1 MARKQ
6 NKPSRY
12 IRMVEL
18 EKERPRAGTKRD
30 ISHLEVRIAV
40 QESCFP
46 HPEGTARQEIGSAK
60 PAYCIQSPALSM
72 SESCCCGL
80 LFQGCTLLG
89 HSVGIKS
96 GDLRR
101 PVLSPALDQLFQVF
115 ACVHDMPPNGL
126 GGGLRVPHPAY
137 FEQLP
142 VRFAGTI

>member
-18 EKERPRAGTKRD
+18 EKEGPRAGTKRD

-60 PAYCIQSPALSM
+60 PAYCIQSPVLST

-80 LFQGCTLLG
+80 LFQGSTPTGVVVGSGLTL
-89 HSVGIKS
+89 SGIRLRPLCASKRP
-96 GDLRR
+96 GRR
-101 PVLSPALDQLFQVF
+101 PPGS
-115 ACVHDMPPNGL
+115 
-126 GGGLRVPHPAY
+126 
-137 FEQLP
+137 
-142 VRFAGTI
+142 

>member
-46 HPEGTARQEIGSAK
+46 HPEGTQRGKKLAAQRLHIVYTRPPCQCRNLA
-60 PAYCIQSPALSM
+60 AVDY
-72 SESCCCGL
+72 
-80 LFQGCTLLG
+80 FFR
-89 HSVGIKS
+89 
-96 GDLRR
+96 DLCR

-115 ACVHDMPPNGL
+115 ACVHDVPPNGL
-126 GGGLRVPHPAY
+126 GGGLRVPRPAY